1 MLNRQLVNSRNKTTD
16 GNARKL
22 LQEYTARP
30 ILVTKSFAAGVVLV
44 RPRGLLLLALQTL
57 N

>member
-44 RPRGLLLLALQTL
+44 RPRGLVLLALQTL